1 VGRLLAR
8 VVLVSACLG
17 LVAVLGPVIGSSQ
30 QVGRASQVSTVTG
43 IDADPTGNGATSLGE
58 IDLCVSVATGETFDV
73 DIIVADVVDL
83 LAWQATLTY
92 DASVLNVVQ
101 TNLELFLASA
111 EPGRLLNLS
120 DLVPDQDGGYDFG
133 VVDATPEGE
142 GHSGSGVLARVTLQ
156 AVGTGASF
164 LTLDGIILVDPQ
176 AIAIGDLTGD
186 EIFDGAV
193 GHAQVWVD
201 EPCPSPLPTPSPTPS
216 PTPTPTPRPSP
227 TVGPVETPPSA
238 ASPTPPA
245 ATVEPGQTTPATP
258 SEGDDSG
265 GFPWAIVCGASAGAV
280 VAALALAF
288 VGARLLRRG

>member
-1 VGRLLAR
+1 MGGLLAR

-17 LVAVLGPVIGSSQ
+17 LVAVLGPVFGSSQ
-30 QVGRASQVSTVTG
+30 QVGRASQVSTAMG

-92 DASVLNVVQ
+92 DASVLKVVQ

-111 EPGRLLNLS
+111 EPGRMINLS
-120 DLVPDQDGGYDFG
+120 DLVPDEDGSFNFA
-133 VVDATPEGE
+133 VVDVMPGGG
-142 GHSGSGVLARVTLQ
+142 GHTGSGVLARVTLQ

-164 LTLDGIILVDPQ
+164 LTLDGIILGDLESM
-176 AIAIGDLTGD
+176 AIGDLTGD
-186 EIFDGAV
+186 DIFDGTV

-201 EPCPSPLPTPSPTPS
+201 EPCPSPLPSPSPS
-216 PTPTPTPRPSP
+216 PTPTPRPSP

-245 ATVEPGQTTPATP
+245 ATVEPGETTPATP

-288 VGARLLRRG
+288 VGARLLRRE